1 MLFHLANQTDY
12 KGFVERSRRED
23 HEFSRQHHF
32 DCSSRPN
39 AALKTKTSTTK
50 INDAGPTGKVQ
61 DTCCVDRD
69 APAADTAAAAASH
82 GGSDGATGVAHAE
95 PDGSQQKQLQKL
107 TPLPPRS
114 SSLPSSARKMPAT
127 NSGRPDPQ
135 QTPSNIVLSEP
146 CGNAA
151 CVYRHFDFKTNTD
164 LNTLADEICSKL
176 EPQPALT
183 SRMMST
189 AVIESIAGI
198 EAIFKNG
205 AAGDSVDV
213 KRDVASVSQ
222 P

>member
-23 HEFSRQHHF
+23 HEFARQHHF
-32 DCSSRPN
+32 DCSSRPS
-39 AALKTKTSTTK
+39 AAPKTKTSTTK
-50 INDAGPTGKVQ
+50 INDVGPVQ
-61 DTCCVDRD
+61 DTYCVDRD
-69 APAADTAAAAASH
+69 APAADTAAAAAPH

-95 PDGSQQKQLQKL
+95 PDGSKQKQLQKL

-114 SSLPSSARKMPAT
+114 SSLPSSARKMPAS
-127 NSGRPDPQ
+127 NSGRLDPH
-135 QTPSNIVLSEP
+135 QTPGNIVLSEP

-183 SRMMST
+183 SRMMSA
-189 AVIESIAGI
+189 AVIESIAGV
-198 EAIFKNG
+198 ETIFKNG
-205 AAGDSVDV
+205 AAGDSADV